1 MSLREHLVLKYI
13 SIILFCLGLLAPTI
27 ACTFQPKSNK
37 ETTSRTIL
45 SITHAASLNSLF
57 EEKEIEEERDGKNNS
72 VLYILFSYHPFNHFT
87 LGQQQVNYFIAQHHQ
102 KYQTQPLLF
111 KKHCLYL
118 I

>member
-13 SIILFCLGLLAPTI
+13 SILLFCLGLLAPTI
-27 ACTFQPKSNK
+27 ACTFQPNSNK
-37 ETTSRTIL
+37 ETTGGKVL

-57 EEKEIEEERDGKNNS
+57 VEEEIEEERDGKS
-72 VLYILFSYHPFNHFT
+72 ISILHIAFSCHPFNRFT
-87 LGQQQVNYFIAQHHQ
+87 LGHQQVNYFIAQHHQ
-102 KYQTQPLLF
+102 KYQTEPLLF